1 MSPPPAAAT
10 YPPRKMGFYTSGPPF
25 AGDSLDRGESLGG
38 SETAFIQMTQA
49 LARRGHQVWAFNNC
63 PRPGRHGGVGYHHF
77 PEALAVLAREKF
89 DIFVVSRY
97 AAFFNLPLTSGL
109 KVLWNHDI
117 LDKPRELKL
126 VHDEI
131 DLFLVLSLF
140 HRDNFLT
147 RLPQLDDRLVVTR
160 NGLDLDFLD
169 QAAEAA
175 EAAAWPP
182 DPGRLI
188 YASRP
193 ERGLKLLLE
202 DIWPRLHQWNPD
214 LRLQVCGYQLP
225 EGPPPHLAPLYQEV
239 DRLLA
244 VTPGVIDLGPLGKA
258 DYYRHLS
265 RSALMLY
272 PSVFPEI
279 SCLAVLEAQALGVP
293 PLTSDAFALAESVP
307 VPELRVG
314 GRPGS
319 LEYVRAY
326 VERAMSLLSRP
337 QELARLGRE
346 SRALVRARYAW
357 DQVAAEWERLFDLN
371 LRAKNRPGYVLERVE
386 LAKPN

>member
-1 MSPPPAAAT
+1 MNHSPET
-10 YPPRKMGFYTSGPPF
+10 YPPRKIGFYASGPPF
-25 AGDSLDRGESLGG
+25 SGDSLARGEALGG
-38 SETAFIQMTQA
+38 SETAFIQMAQA
-49 LARRGHQVWAFNNC
+49 LARRGHEVWAFNNC
-63 PRPGRHGGVGYHHF
+63 PRPGRHGGVEYHHF
-77 PEALAVLAREKF
+77 PESLAVLAREKF

-97 AAFFNLPLTSGL
+97 AAFFNLPLTVGL
-109 KVLWNHDI
+109 KVLWNHDT
-117 LDKPRELKL
+117 LEKPRELKL
-126 VHDEI
+126 IHDEI
-131 DLFLVLSLF
+131 DLFLVLSRF
-140 HRDNFLT
+140 HRDNFLI
-147 RLPQLDDRLVVTR
+147 RLPLLDDRLVVTR

-169 QAAEAA
+169 QAAAG
-175 EAAAWPP
+175 PP
-182 DPGRLI
+182 DPGLFI

-202 DIWPRLHQWNPD
+202 EIWPRLHHWNPD

-225 EGPPPHLAPLYQEV
+225 GGPPPHLAELYQQV

-244 VTPGVIDLGPLGKA
+244 ITPGVVNLGPLGKA

-265 RSALMLY
+265 QSAMMLY

-307 VPELRVG
+307 VPELKVG

-319 LEYVRAY
+319 PEYVRAY
-326 VERAMSLLSRP
+326 VERALDLLNRP
-337 QELARLGRE
+337 LELARLGRE
-346 SRALVRARYAW
+346 ARDAVRARHAW

-371 LRAKNRPGYVLERVE
+371 LRAKNRPGYVLEKEEKVN
-386 LAKPN
+386 LVH

>member
-1 MSPPPAAAT
+1 MNHSAGQ
-10 YPPRKMGFYTSGPPF
+10 YPPRKIGFYTNGPPF
-25 AGDSLDRGESLGG
+25 SGDSLARGESQGG
-38 SETAFIQMTQA
+38 SETAFIQMAQA
-49 LARRGHQVWAFNNC
+49 LARRGHEVWAFNNC
-63 PRPGRHGGVGYHHF
+63 PRPGRHGEVAYHHF
-77 PEALAVLAREKF
+77 PEALDVLAREKF

-97 AAFFNLPLTSGL
+97 AAFFNLPLTAGL
-109 KVLWNHDI
+109 KVLWNHDT

-126 VHDEI
+126 IHDEI
-131 DLFLVLSLF
+131 DLFLVLSRF

-147 RLPQLDDRLVVTR
+147 RLPLLDDRLVVTR
-160 NGLDLDFLD
+160 NGLDLDYMD
-169 QAAEAA
+169 R
-175 EAAAWPP
+175 AAAGPQ
-182 DPGRLI
+182 DSGRLI

-202 DIWPRLHQWNPD
+202 DIWPRLHQWNPG

-225 EGPPPHLAPLYQEV
+225 EGPPPHLAELYQEV

-244 VTPGVIDLGPLGKA
+244 TTPGVINLGPLGKA

-265 RSALMLY
+265 QSALMLY

-293 PLTSDAFALAESVP
+293 PLTSNAFALAESVP
-307 VPELRVG
+307 APELKVG

-319 LEYVRAY
+319 PEYIQAY
-326 VERAMSLLSRP
+326 VERALDLMSRP
-337 QELARLGRE
+337 LELARLGRE
-346 SRALVRARYAW
+346 ARGLVRARHAW

-371 LRAKNRPGYVLERVE
+371 LRAKSRPGYVLEKVK
-386 LAKPN
+386 LAH

>member
-1 MSPPPAAAT
+1 MNQPSAAGT
-10 YPPRKMGFYTSGPPF
+10 YPPRKIGFYTSGPPF
-25 AGDSLDRGESLGG
+25 AGDSLARGESLGG

-63 PRPGRHGGVGYHHF
+63 PRPGRHGDVGYHHF
-77 PEALAVLAREKF
+77 PEALAVLAREQF

-109 KVLWNHDI
+109 KVLWNHDT
-117 LDKPRELKL
+117 LDRPRELNL

-131 DLFLVLSLF
+131 DLFLVLSRF

-160 NGLDLDFLD
+160 NGLDLDLLD
-169 QAAEAA
+169 R
-175 EAAAWPP
+175 AAAGPP
-182 DPGRLI
+182 DPDLFI
-188 YASRP
+188 HASRP

-202 DIWPRLHQWNPD
+202 NIWPRLHQWNPN

-225 EGPPPHLAPLYQEV
+225 EGPPPHLVQLYREV
-239 DRLLA
+239 ERLLA

-258 DYYRHLS
+258 DYYSSLS

-272 PSVFPEI
+272 PSIFPEI

-319 LEYVRAY
+319 PEYVRDY

-337 QELARLGRE
+337 QELARLGHE

-371 LRAKNRPGYVLERVE
+371 LRAKNRPGYVLEKVE
-386 LAKPN
+386 LAH